1 MLISSMDEASEVLL
15 TIRES
20 IRSLSTATFSKT
32 NYLEVLPVGVNKAKA
47 LGILSETLG
56 LELSQVAAIGDA
68 PNDLEMLKEVG
79 LPIAMGNASSEVK
92 AAAEWVVGTNDE
104 AGVAQ
109 AARRLLDDGKVE
121 NRSL

>member
-1 MLISSMDEASEVLL
+1 M
-15 TIRES
+15 
-20 IRSLSTATFSKT
+20 
-32 NYLEVLPVGVNKAKA
+32 NKAKA
-47 LGILSETLG
+47 LAVLTETLG

-92 AAAEWVVGTNDE
+92 PSAKWVVGTNDE

-109 AARRLLDDGKVE
+109 AAQRLLDDGEVK
-121 NRSL
+121 NRSQQ